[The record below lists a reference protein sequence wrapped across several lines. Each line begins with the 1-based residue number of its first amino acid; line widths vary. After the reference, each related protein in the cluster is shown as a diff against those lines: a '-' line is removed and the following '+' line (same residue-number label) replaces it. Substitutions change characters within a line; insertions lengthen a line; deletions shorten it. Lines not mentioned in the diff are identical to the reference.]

1 MEEID
6 VWRTAQL
13 LIRQHGE
20 SAGREAARLG
30 GLAVGKGDLEGDRVW
45 AEIPKAI
52 KTLLETKA
60 SGPLN

>member
-20 SAGREAARLG
+20 SAGRGKPR
-30 GLAVGKGDLEGDRVW
+30 GLAVGKGDLEGERVW
-45 AEIPKAI
+45 AEILKAI